1 MDKNIETVLSY
12 VNIVEEISGFVKLK
26 KTGRNYTGLCPFHSE
41 KTPSFS
47 VNETKGL
54 YYCFGCGKGGNVI
67 TFLKEIRGDSFAD
80 VVDYLKNKYNIPV
93 EYLKFR
99 KTDSLSQA
107 ENPVK
112 KIINLAVNFYYENL
126 FVYVSNSRHIMNYLS
141 ERGINANVA
150 KDFKLGYAG
159 FGNGLTALLKSV
171 KADLDIAA
179 DMGLLVK
186 KDDYNKVYAD
196 RFVNKLIIPI
206 MDRTGEPVA
215 LASRIIARK
224 GEQLSPN
231 FPKYINTNN
240 SEIFVKNNTLYG
252 LDKAVAF
259 IKKENA
265 AIVVEGYFD
274 MITLYANGIK
284 NIVATMGTAL
294 SKNHISNLSR
304 LCDEIVLLYDGDKAG
319 INAINRG
326 MELFREFMDSSDK
339 NIYAACLSGGEDPD
353 TFVRKFGSENLIKLI
368 NESKKPPVEFA
379 IDYYVEKNKKSGIIN
394 NKAESILKSKISV
407 IKDVVP
413 YFKKIGNNIIFSH
426 YVNILAN
433 KLGLNENVIR
443 QYIESNKSGTGTGN
457 TDYSSDAAEEISIK
471 KEELGIEDIIV
482 SKIFCNLVL
491 TEYISD
497 DIISEFSDKDAVYI
511 ITEIQNAVKNGA
523 SQEIIKGSVEEII
536 LKTDNTEKWKRIYY
550 SCLMSETSG
559 NREDFKKLLMKLKVN
574 NIDKICRDILGEIK
588 SGNLD
593 EKGKIIKFQEL
604 NRLKYI
610 SKEFQKK
617 ICGY

>member
-47 VNETKGL
+47 VNEAKGL

-67 TFLKEIRGDSFAD
+67 TFLKEIKGDSFAE
-80 VVDYLKNKYNIPV
+80 VVDYLKNKYNIPI
-93 EYLKFR
+93 EYLKFH
-99 KTDSLSQA
+99 KTDSPSKA

-126 FVYVSNSRHIMNYLS
+126 FVYVSNSRHIMNYLA

-159 FGNGLTALLKSV
+159 FGNGLTALFKSV
-171 KADLDIAA
+171 KADLDIAV

-186 KDDYNKVYAD
+186 KEDRNKVYAD

-215 LASRIIARK
+215 LASRIIARE
-224 GEQLSPN
+224 GEHLSLN

-252 LDKAVAF
+252 LDKALSF

-265 AIVVEGYFD
+265 VIVVEGYFD

-326 MELFREFMDSSDK
+326 MELFREFMDSPDK

-379 IDYYVEKNKKSGIIN
+379 VDYYVEKNKKSGIIN
-394 NKAESILKSKISV
+394 DKESVLKRKISV
-407 IKDVVP
+407 IQDVIP
-413 YFKKIGNNIIFSH
+413 YFKRIGNNIIFSH
-426 YVNILAN
+426 YVNVLAN

-443 QYIESNKSGTGTGN
+443 RYIESNKSGTETGN
-457 TDYSSDAAEEISIK
+457 THYSFDTASEISIK
-471 KEELGIEDIIV
+471 EDMGIEDIIV

-497 DIISEFSDKDAVYI
+497 DIIYEFSDKDAVYI
-511 ITEIQNAVKNGA
+511 IKEIQNVVKNGA
-523 SQEIIKGSVEEII
+523 NQEIIKGVVEEII
-536 LKTDNTEKWKRIYY
+536 SGTANADKWKRIYY
-550 SCLMSETSG
+550 TGLMSENNG

-574 NIDKICRDILGEIK
+574 NIDKICRDILEAIK

-593 EKGKIIKFQEL
+593 EKGKVIKFQEL

>member
-67 TFLKEIRGDSFAD
+67 TFLKEIRGDSFSD
-80 VVDYLKNKYNIPV
+80 IVDYLKNKYNIPV
-93 EYLKFR
+93 EYTKFR
-99 KTDSLSQA
+99 KTDSSSQA
-107 ENPVK
+107 GNPVK

-126 FVYVSNSRHIMNYLS
+126 FVYISNSRHIMNYLN
-141 ERGINANVA
+141 ERGINVDVA

-206 MDRTGEPVA
+206 MDRTGEPIA
-215 LASRIIARK
+215 LASRIITRE
-224 GEQLSPN
+224 GDQLSNN

-252 LDKAVAF
+252 LDKALPF

-265 AIVVEGYFD
+265 VIVVEGYFD

-294 SKNHISNLSR
+294 SKNHISSLSR

-353 TFVRKFGSENLIKLI
+353 TYVRKFGSENLIKLI

-379 IDYYVEKNKKSGIIN
+379 IDYYVEKNKKSGIIKN
-394 NKAESILKSKISV
+394 NEESRLKSKISV

-443 QYIESNKSGTGTGN
+443 RYIESNKSWIGTGN
-457 TDYSSDAAEEISIK
+457 TDYSLDTASEISIK
-471 KEELGIEDIIV
+471 EDMGIEDIIV

-511 ITEIQNAVKNGA
+511 IKEIQNAVKKGA
-523 SQEIIKGSVEEII
+523 SQEIIKGAVEEII
-536 LKTDNTEKWKRIYY
+536 SGTVNADKWKRIYY
-550 SCLMSETSG
+550 SGLMSENSG

-574 NIDKICRDILGEIK
+574 NIDKICRDILEAIK

-593 EKGKIIKFQEL
+593 EKGKVIKFQEL

>member
-47 VNETKGL
+47 VNEAKGL

-67 TFLKEIRGDSFAD
+67 TFLKEIRGDSFAEA
-80 VVDYLKNKYNIPV
+80 VDYLKNKYNIPI
-93 EYLKFR
+93 EYLKFH
-99 KTDSLSQA
+99 KTDSPSKA

-126 FVYVSNSRHIMNYLS
+126 FVYVSNSRHIMNYLD

-159 FGNGLTALLKSV
+159 FGNGLTALLRSV

-206 MDRTGEPVA
+206 MDRTGEPIA
-215 LASRIIARK
+215 LASRIIARE

-252 LDKAVAF
+252 LDKALSF

-265 AIVVEGYFD
+265 VIVVEGYFD

-326 MELFREFMDSSDK
+326 MELFREFMESPDK
-339 NIYAACLSGGEDPD
+339 NIYAACLSSGEDPD

-394 NKAESILKSKISV
+394 INDESRLKSKISV
-407 IKDVVP
+407 IKDIVP

-433 KLGLNENVIR
+433 KLGLNEGVIR
-443 QYIESNKSGTGTGN
+443 KYIESNKSWNGTGN
-457 TDYSSDAAEEISIK
+457 LDYSFNDASEISIK
-471 KEELGIEDIIV
+471 EEMGIEDIIV

-511 ITEIQNAVKNGA
+511 IKEIQNAVKNGA
-523 SQEIIKGSVEEII
+523 SQEIIKGAVEEII
-536 LKTDNTEKWKRIYY
+536 SGTGNADKWKRIYY
-550 SCLMSETSG
+550 TGLMSENSG

-574 NIDKICRDILGEIK
+574 NIDKICRDILGAIK

>member
-1 MDKNIETVLSY
+1 MDKNIETILSY
-12 VNIVEEISGFVKLK
+12 VNIVEEISTFVKLK

-47 VNETKGL
+47 VNEVKGL

-67 TFLKEIRGDSFAD
+67 TFLKEIKGDSFAE

-93 EYLKFR
+93 EYIKFR
-99 KTDSLSQA
+99 KTDSSSKA

-126 FVYVSNSRHIMNYLS
+126 FVYVSNSRHIMNYLD
-141 ERGINANVA
+141 ERGINADVA

-206 MDRTGEPVA
+206 MDRTGEPIA
-215 LASRIIARK
+215 LASRIIARE

-252 LDKAVAF
+252 LDKAIPF
-259 IKKENA
+259 IKKENT
-265 AIVVEGYFD
+265 AIIVEGYFD

-326 MELFREFMDSSDK
+326 MELFREFMDSADK

-353 TFVRKFGSENLIKLI
+353 TFVRRLGSESLIKLI

-394 NKAESILKSKISV
+394 NNEENILKRKISV
-407 IKDVVP
+407 IQEVVP
-413 YFKKIGNNIIFSH
+413 YFKKIGNNIIYSH

-443 QYIESNKSGTGTGN
+443 RYIESNKSGIETGS
-457 TDYSSDAAEEISIK
+457 TDYNSNPAAEISI

-511 ITEIQNAVKNGA
+511 IKEIQNAVKKGA
-523 SQEIIKGSVEEII
+523 SQEIIKDAVEEII
-536 LKTDNTEKWKRIYY
+536 SGTGNADKWKRIYY
-550 SCLMSETSG
+550 TGLMSENSG

-574 NIDKICRDILGEIK
+574 NIDKICRDILGAIK

-593 EKGKIIKFQEL
+593 EKVRIIKFQEL

>member
-1 MDKNIETVLSY
+1 MNKNIETILSY

-26 KTGRNYTGLCPFHSE
+26 KTGINYTGLCPFHSE

-47 VNETKGL
+47 VNEAKGL

-80 VVDYLKNKYNIPV
+80 VVGYLKNKYNIPV

-99 KTDSLSQA
+99 KTDSQSQA

-126 FVYVSNSRHIMNYLS
+126 FVYVSNSRHIMNYLD

-159 FGNGLTALLKSV
+159 FGNGLTAMLKSV

-215 LASRIIARK
+215 LASRIIARE
-224 GEQLSPN
+224 GEQLSQN

-252 LDKAVAF
+252 LDKAIPF

-326 MELFREFMDSSDK
+326 MELFREFMDNPDK

-353 TFVRKFGSENLIKLI
+353 TFVRKFGRESLIKLI

-394 NKAESILKSKISV
+394 INDESKLKSKISV
-407 IKDVVP
+407 IKDIVP

-443 QYIESNKSGTGTGN
+443 QYIESNKSQTGTGSM
-457 TDYSSDAAEEISIK
+457 DYSSDAAEEISIK
-471 KEELGIEDIIV
+471 NDLGIEDIII

-511 ITEIQNAVKNGA
+511 IKEIQNAVKNSA
-523 SQEIIKGSVEEII
+523 SQEIIKGAVEEII
-536 LKTDNTEKWKRIYY
+536 SATDNSGKWSRIYY
-550 SCLMSETSG
+550 SGLMSETSG
-559 NREDFKKLLMKLKVN
+559 GREDFKKLLMKLKVN
-574 NIDKICRDILGEIK
+574 NIDKICKNILEEIK

-593 EKGKIIKFQEL
+593 EKGKVIKFQEL

>member
-67 TFLKEIRGDSFAD
+67 TFLKEIRGDSFSD
-80 VVDYLKNKYNIPV
+80 IVDYLKNKYNIPV
-93 EYLKFR
+93 EYTKFR
-99 KTDSLSQA
+99 KTDSPSQA

-126 FVYVSNSRHIMNYLS
+126 FVYISNSRHIMNYLN
-141 ERGINANVA
+141 ERGINVDVA

-206 MDRTGEPVA
+206 MDRTGEPIA
-215 LASRIIARK
+215 LASRIITRE
-224 GEQLSPN
+224 GDQLSNN

-252 LDKAVAF
+252 LDKALPF

-265 AIVVEGYFD
+265 VIVVEGYFD

-294 SKNHISNLSR
+294 SKNHISSLSR

-353 TFVRKFGSENLIKLI
+353 TYVRKFGSENLIKLI

-379 IDYYVEKNKKSGIIN
+379 IDYYVEKNKKSGIIKN
-394 NKAESILKSKISV
+394 NEESRLKSKISV

-443 QYIESNKSGTGTGN
+443 RYIESNKSWIGTGN
-457 TDYSSDAAEEISIK
+457 TDYSLDTASEISIK
-471 KEELGIEDIIV
+471 EDMGIEDIIV

-511 ITEIQNAVKNGA
+511 IKEIQNAVKKGA
-523 SQEIIKGSVEEII
+523 SQEIIKGAVEEII
-536 LKTDNTEKWKRIYY
+536 SGTVNADKWKRIYY
-550 SCLMSETSG
+550 SGLMSENSG

-574 NIDKICRDILGEIK
+574 NIDKICRDILEAIK

-593 EKGKIIKFQEL
+593 EKGKVIKFQEL

>member
-67 TFLKEIRGDSFAD
+67 TFLKEIRGDSFSD
-80 VVDYLKNKYNIPV
+80 IVDYLKNKYNIPV
-93 EYLKFR
+93 EYTKFR
-99 KTDSLSQA
+99 KTDSSSQA

-126 FVYVSNSRHIMNYLS
+126 FVYISNSRHIMNYLN
-141 ERGINANVA
+141 ERGINVDVA

-206 MDRTGEPVA
+206 MDRTGEPIA
-215 LASRIIARK
+215 LASRIITRE
-224 GEQLSPN
+224 GDQLSNN

-252 LDKAVAF
+252 LDKALPF

-265 AIVVEGYFD
+265 VIVVEGYFD

-294 SKNHISNLSR
+294 SKNHISSLSR

-353 TFVRKFGSENLIKLI
+353 TYVRKFGSENLIKLI

-379 IDYYVEKNKKSGIIN
+379 IDYYVEKNKKSGIIKN
-394 NKAESILKSKISV
+394 NEESRLKSKISV

-443 QYIESNKSGTGTGN
+443 RYIESNKSWIGTGN
-457 TDYSSDAAEEISIK
+457 TNYSLDTASEISIK
-471 KEELGIEDIIV
+471 EDMGIEDIIV

-511 ITEIQNAVKNGA
+511 IKEIQNAVKKGA
-523 SQEIIKGSVEEII
+523 SQEIIKGAVEEII
-536 LKTDNTEKWKRIYY
+536 SGTVNADKWKRIYY
-550 SCLMSETSG
+550 SGLMSENRG

-574 NIDKICRDILGEIK
+574 NIDKICRDILEAIK

-593 EKGKIIKFQEL
+593 EKGKVIKFQEL

>member
-67 TFLKEIRGDSFAD
+67 TFLKEIRGDSFSD
-80 VVDYLKNKYNIPV
+80 IVDYLKNKYNIPV
-93 EYLKFR
+93 EYTKFR
-99 KTDSLSQA
+99 KTDSSSQA

-126 FVYVSNSRHIMNYLS
+126 FVYISNSRHIMNYLN
-141 ERGINANVA
+141 ERGINVDVA

-206 MDRTGEPVA
+206 MDRTGEPIA
-215 LASRIIARK
+215 LASRIITRE
-224 GEQLSPN
+224 GDQLSNN

-240 SEIFVKNNTLYG
+240 SEIFLKNNTLYG
-252 LDKAVAF
+252 LDKALPF

-265 AIVVEGYFD
+265 VIVVEGYFD

-294 SKNHISNLSR
+294 SKNHISSLSR

-353 TFVRKFGSENLIKLI
+353 TYVRKFGSENLIKLI

-379 IDYYVEKNKKSGIIN
+379 IDYYVEKNKKSGIIKN
-394 NKAESILKSKISV
+394 NEESRLKSKISV

-443 QYIESNKSGTGTGN
+443 RYIESNKSWIGTGN
-457 TDYSSDAAEEISIK
+457 TDYSLDTASEISIK
-471 KEELGIEDIIV
+471 EDMGIEDIIV

-511 ITEIQNAVKNGA
+511 IKEIQNAVKKGA
-523 SQEIIKGSVEEII
+523 SQEIIKGAVEEII
-536 LKTDNTEKWKRIYY
+536 SGTVNADKWKRIYY
-550 SCLMSETSG
+550 SGLMSENSG

-574 NIDKICRDILGEIK
+574 NIDKICRDILEAIK

-593 EKGKIIKFQEL
+593 EKGKVIKFQEL

>member
-67 TFLKEIRGDSFAD
+67 TFLKEIRGDSFSD
-80 VVDYLKNKYNIPV
+80 IVDYLKNKYNIPV
-93 EYLKFR
+93 EYTKFR
-99 KTDSLSQA
+99 KTDSSSQA

-126 FVYVSNSRHIMNYLS
+126 FVYISNSRHIMNYLN
-141 ERGINANVA
+141 ERGINVDVA

-206 MDRTGEPVA
+206 MDRTGEPIA
-215 LASRIIARK
+215 LASRIITRE
-224 GEQLSPN
+224 GDQLSNN

-252 LDKAVAF
+252 LDKALPF

-265 AIVVEGYFD
+265 VIVVEGYFD

-294 SKNHISNLSR
+294 SKNHISSLSR

-353 TFVRKFGSENLIKLI
+353 TYVRKFGSENLIKLI

-379 IDYYVEKNKKSGIIN
+379 IDYYVEKNKKSGIIKN
-394 NKAESILKSKISV
+394 NEESRLKSKISV

-443 QYIESNKSGTGTGN
+443 RYIESNKSWIGTGN
-457 TDYSSDAAEEISIK
+457 TDYSLDTAYEISIK
-471 KEELGIEDIIV
+471 EDMGIEDIIV

-511 ITEIQNAVKNGA
+511 IKEIQNAVKKGA
-523 SQEIIKGSVEEII
+523 SQEIIKGAVEEII
-536 LKTDNTEKWKRIYY
+536 SGTVNADKWKRIYY
-550 SCLMSETSG
+550 SGLMSENSG

-574 NIDKICRDILGEIK
+574 NIDKICRDILEAIK

-593 EKGKIIKFQEL
+593 EKGKVIKFQEL

>member
-67 TFLKEIRGDSFAD
+67 TFLKEIRGDSFSD
-80 VVDYLKNKYNIPV
+80 IVDYLKNKYNIPV
-93 EYLKFR
+93 EYTKFR
-99 KTDSLSQA
+99 KTDSSSQA
-107 ENPVK
+107 ENPFK

-126 FVYVSNSRHIMNYLS
+126 FVYISNSRHIMNYLN
-141 ERGINANVA
+141 ERGINVDVA

-206 MDRTGEPVA
+206 MDRTGEPIA
-215 LASRIIARK
+215 LASRIITRE
-224 GEQLSPN
+224 GDQLSNN

-252 LDKAVAF
+252 LDKALPF

-265 AIVVEGYFD
+265 VIVVEGYFD

-294 SKNHISNLSR
+294 SKNHISSLSR

-353 TFVRKFGSENLIKLI
+353 TYVRKFGSENLIKLI

-379 IDYYVEKNKKSGIIN
+379 IDYYVEKNKKSGIIKN
-394 NKAESILKSKISV
+394 NEESRLKSKISV

-443 QYIESNKSGTGTGN
+443 RYIESNKSWIGTGN
-457 TDYSSDAAEEISIK
+457 TDYSLDTASEISIK
-471 KEELGIEDIIV
+471 EDMGIEDIIV

-511 ITEIQNAVKNGA
+511 IKEIQNAVKKGA
-523 SQEIIKGSVEEII
+523 SQEIIKGAVEEII
-536 LKTDNTEKWKRIYY
+536 SGTVNADKWKRIYY
-550 SCLMSETSG
+550 SGLMSENSG

-574 NIDKICRDILGEIK
+574 NIDKICRDILEAIK

-593 EKGKIIKFQEL
+593 EKGKVIKFQEL

>member
-47 VNETKGL
+47 VNEAKGL

-99 KTDSLSQA
+99 KTDSMSQA

-126 FVYVSNSRHIMNYLS
+126 FVYVSNSRHIMNYLA

-215 LASRIIARK
+215 LASRIIARE

-240 SEIFVKNNTLYG
+240 SEIFIKNNTLYG
-252 LDKAVAF
+252 LDKAIPF

-304 LCDEIVLLYDGDKAG
+304 ICDEIVLLYDGDKAG

-326 MELFREFMDSSDK
+326 MELFREFMDSPDK

-407 IKDVVP
+407 IKEVVP

-433 KLGLNENVIR
+433 KLGFNENVIR
-443 QYIESNKSGTGTGN
+443 QYIQSNKSGTGTEN

-511 ITEIQNAVKNGA
+511 IKEIQNAVKNGA
-523 SQEIIKGSVEEII
+523 SQEIIKGAVEEII
-536 LKTDNTEKWKRIYY
+536 SRTGNAGKWNRIYY
-550 SCLMSETSG
+550 SGLMSETSG

-593 EKGKIIKFQEL
+593 EEGKIIKFQEL

>member
-47 VNETKGL
+47 VNEAKGL

-67 TFLKEIRGDSFAD
+67 TFLKEIKGDSFAE
-80 VVDYLKNKYNIPV
+80 VVDYLKNKYNIPI
-93 EYLKFR
+93 EYLKFH
-99 KTDSLSQA
+99 KTDSPSKA

-126 FVYVSNSRHIMNYLS
+126 FVYVSNSRHIMNYLA

-159 FGNGLTALLKSV
+159 FGNGLTALFKSV
-171 KADLDIAA
+171 KADLDIAV

-186 KDDYNKVYAD
+186 KEDRNKVYAD

-206 MDRTGEPVA
+206 IDRTGEPVA
-215 LASRIIARK
+215 LASRIIARE
-224 GEQLSPN
+224 GEHLSLN

-252 LDKAVAF
+252 LDKALSF

-265 AIVVEGYFD
+265 VIVVEGYFD

-326 MELFREFMDSSDK
+326 MELFREFMDSPDK

-379 IDYYVEKNKKSGIIN
+379 VDYYVEKNKKSGIIN
-394 NKAESILKSKISV
+394 DKESVLKRKISV
-407 IKDVVP
+407 IQDVIP
-413 YFKKIGNNIIFSH
+413 YFKRIGNNIIFSH
-426 YVNILAN
+426 YVNVLAN

-443 QYIESNKSGTGTGN
+443 RYIESNKSGTETGN
-457 TDYSSDAAEEISIK
+457 THYSFDTASEISIK
-471 KEELGIEDIIV
+471 EDMGIEDIIV

-497 DIISEFSDKDAVYI
+497 DIIYEFSDKDAVYI
-511 ITEIQNAVKNGA
+511 IKEIQNVVKNGA
-523 SQEIIKGSVEEII
+523 NQEIIKGVVEEII
-536 LKTDNTEKWKRIYY
+536 SGTANADKWKRIYY
-550 SCLMSETSG
+550 TGLMSENSG

-574 NIDKICRDILGEIK
+574 NIDKICRDILEAIK

-593 EKGKIIKFQEL
+593 EKGKVIKFQEL

>member
-47 VNETKGL
+47 VNEAKGL

-99 KTDSLSQA
+99 KTDSMSQA

-126 FVYVSNSRHIMNYLS
+126 FVYVSNSRHIMNYLA

-215 LASRIIARK
+215 LASRIIARE

-240 SEIFVKNNTLYG
+240 SEIFIKNNTLYG
-252 LDKAVAF
+252 LDKAIPF

-304 LCDEIVLLYDGDKAG
+304 ICDEIVLLYDGDKAG

-326 MELFREFMDSSDK
+326 MELFREFMDSPDK

-407 IKDVVP
+407 VKDVVP

-443 QYIESNKSGTGTGN
+443 QYIESNKSGAGTGN

-511 ITEIQNAVKNGA
+511 IKEIQNAVKNGA
-523 SQEIIKGSVEEII
+523 SQEIIKGAVEEII
-536 LKTDNTEKWKRIYY
+536 LEADNAEKWKRIYY
-550 SCLMSETSG
+550 SGMISETSG

>member
-47 VNETKGL
+47 VNEAKGL

-99 KTDSLSQA
+99 KTDSMSQA

-126 FVYVSNSRHIMNYLS
+126 FVYVSNSRHIMNYLA

-186 KDDYNKVYAD
+186 KDDYNKVYTD

-215 LASRIIARK
+215 LASRIIARE

-252 LDKAVAF
+252 LDKAVPF

-326 MELFREFMDSSDK
+326 MELFREFMDSPDK

-353 TFVRKFGSENLIKLI
+353 TFVRKFGSETLIGFI
-368 NESKKPPVEFA
+368 NENKKPPVEFA
-379 IDYYVEKNKKSGIIN
+379 IDYYVEKNKKSGIIK

-443 QYIESNKSGTGTGN
+443 QYIESNKSGNGTGN
-457 TDYSSDAAEEISIK
+457 SDYSSDTAEEISI

-497 DIISEFSDKDAVYI
+497 DIIYEFSDKDAVYI
-511 ITEIQNAVKNGA
+511 IKEIQNAVKNGA
-523 SQEIIKGSVEEII
+523 SQEIIKGAVEEII
-536 LKTDNTEKWKRIYY
+536 SRTGNAGKWNRIYY
-550 SCLMSETSG
+550 SGLMSETSG

-593 EKGKIIKFQEL
+593 EEGKIIKFQEL

>member
-67 TFLKEIRGDSFAD
+67 TFLKEIRGDSFSD
-80 VVDYLKNKYNIPV
+80 IVDYLKNKYNIPV
-93 EYLKFR
+93 EYTKFR
-99 KTDSLSQA
+99 KTDSSSQA

-126 FVYVSNSRHIMNYLS
+126 FVYISNSRHIMNYLN
-141 ERGINANVA
+141 ERGINVDVA

-206 MDRTGEPVA
+206 MDRTGEPIA
-215 LASRIIARK
+215 LASRIITR
-224 GEQLSPN
+224 ERDQLSNN

-252 LDKAVAF
+252 LDKALPF

-265 AIVVEGYFD
+265 VIVVEGYFD

-294 SKNHISNLSR
+294 SKNHISSLSR

-353 TFVRKFGSENLIKLI
+353 TYVRKFGSENLIKLI

-379 IDYYVEKNKKSGIIN
+379 IDYYVEKNKKSGIIKN
-394 NKAESILKSKISV
+394 NEESRLKSKISV

-443 QYIESNKSGTGTGN
+443 RYIESNKSWIGTGN
-457 TDYSSDAAEEISIK
+457 TDYSLDTAYEISIK
-471 KEELGIEDIIV
+471 EDMGIEDIIV

-511 ITEIQNAVKNGA
+511 IKEIQNAVKKGA
-523 SQEIIKGSVEEII
+523 SQEIIKGAVEEII
-536 LKTDNTEKWKRIYY
+536 SGTVNADKWKRIYY
-550 SCLMSETSG
+550 SGLMSENSG

-574 NIDKICRDILGEIK
+574 NIDKICRDILEAIK

-593 EKGKIIKFQEL
+593 EKGKVIKFQEL

>member
-12 VNIVEEISGFVKLK
+12 VNIVEEISAFVKLK

-47 VNETKGL
+47 VNEAKGL

-67 TFLKEIRGDSFAD
+67 TFLKEIKGDSFAE

-93 EYLKFR
+93 EYIKFR
-99 KTDSLSQA
+99 KNDSSSKA

-126 FVYVSNSRHIMNYLS
+126 FVYVSNSRHIINYLA
-141 ERGINANVA
+141 ERGINADVA

-171 KADLDIAA
+171 KADLDIAV

-215 LASRIIARK
+215 LASRIIAME
-224 GEQLSPN
+224 GERLSSN

-240 SEIFVKNNTLYG
+240 SEIFVKNNTLFG
-252 LDKAVAF
+252 LDKAIPF
-259 IKKENA
+259 IKKDNT
-265 AIVVEGYFD
+265 AIIVEGYFD

-326 MELFREFMDSSDK
+326 MELFREFMDSPDK

-353 TFVRKFGSENLIKLI
+353 TFVRKFGSESLIKLI

-379 IDYYVEKNKKSGIIN
+379 IDYYVEKNKKSGIIKN
-394 NKAESILKSKISV
+394 NEENILKRKISV
-407 IKDVVP
+407 IQDVVP
-413 YFKKIGNNIIFSH
+413 YFKKIGNNIIYSH

-433 KLGLNENVIR
+433 KLGLNESVIR
-443 QYIESNKSGTGTGN
+443 KYIESNKSGNGTGSM
-457 TDYSSDAAEEISIK
+457 DYNSNPAAEISV
-471 KEELGIEDIIV
+471 KEEMGIEDIIV

-511 ITEIQNAVKNGA
+511 IKEIQNIVKNGA
-523 SQEIIKGSVEEII
+523 SQEIIKGAVEEII
-536 LKTDNTEKWKRIYY
+536 SGTGNVDKWKRIYY
-550 SCLMSETSG
+550 SGLMSENSG

-574 NIDKICRDILGEIK
+574 NIDKICRDILGVIK

-593 EKGKIIKFQEL
+593 EKDRIIKFQEL

>member
-1 MDKNIETVLSY
+1 MDKNIETILSY
-12 VNIVEEISGFVKLK
+12 VNIVEEISTFVKLK

-47 VNETKGL
+47 VNEAKGL

-99 KTDSLSQA
+99 KTDSMSQA

-126 FVYVSNSRHIMNYLS
+126 FVYVSNSRHIMNYLA

-215 LASRIIARK
+215 LASRIIARE

-240 SEIFVKNNTLYG
+240 SEIFIKNNTLYG
-252 LDKAVAF
+252 LDKAIPF

-304 LCDEIVLLYDGDKAG
+304 ICDEIVLLYDGDKAG

-326 MELFREFMDSSDK
+326 MELFREFMDSPDK

-407 IKDVVP
+407 IKEVVP

-443 QYIESNKSGTGTGN
+443 QYIQSNKSGTGTEN

-497 DIISEFSDKDAVYI
+497 DIIYEFSDKDAVYI
-511 ITEIQNAVKNGA
+511 IKEIQNAVKNGA
-523 SQEIIKGSVEEII
+523 SQEIIKGAVEEII
-536 LKTDNTEKWKRIYY
+536 LETDNAEKWKRIYY
-550 SCLMSETSG
+550 SGLMSETSG
-559 NREDFKKLLMKLKVN
+559 KREDFKKLLMKLKVN

-593 EKGKIIKFQEL
+593 EEGKIIKFQEL

>member
-47 VNETKGL
+47 VNEAKGL

-67 TFLKEIRGDSFAD
+67 TFLKEIKGDSFAE
-80 VVDYLKNKYNIPV
+80 VVDYLKNKYNIPI
-93 EYLKFR
+93 EYLKFH
-99 KTDSLSQA
+99 KTDSPSKA

-126 FVYVSNSRHIMNYLS
+126 FVYVSNSRHIMNYLA

-159 FGNGLTALLKSV
+159 FGNGLTALFKSV
-171 KADLDIAA
+171 KADLDIAV

-186 KDDYNKVYAD
+186 KEDRNKVYAD

-206 MDRTGEPVA
+206 MDRTGEPIA
-215 LASRIIARK
+215 LASRIITRE
-224 GEQLSPN
+224 GDQLSNN

-252 LDKAVAF
+252 LDKALPF

-265 AIVVEGYFD
+265 VIVVEGYFD

-294 SKNHISNLSR
+294 SKNHISSLSR

-353 TFVRKFGSENLIKLI
+353 TYVRKFGSENLIKLI

-379 IDYYVEKNKKSGIIN
+379 IDYYVEKNKKSGIIKN
-394 NKAESILKSKISV
+394 NEESRLKSKISV

-443 QYIESNKSGTGTGN
+443 RYIESNKSWIGTGN
-457 TDYSSDAAEEISIK
+457 TDYSLDTASEISIK
-471 KEELGIEDIIV
+471 EDMGIEDIIV

-511 ITEIQNAVKNGA
+511 IKEIQNAVKKGA
-523 SQEIIKGSVEEII
+523 SQEIIKGAVEEII
-536 LKTDNTEKWKRIYY
+536 SGTVNADKWKRIYY
-550 SCLMSETSG
+550 SGLMSENSG

-574 NIDKICRDILGEIK
+574 NIDKICRDILEAIK

-593 EKGKIIKFQEL
+593 EKGKVIKFQEL

>member
-67 TFLKEIRGDSFAD
+67 TFLKEIRGDSFSD
-80 VVDYLKNKYNIPV
+80 IVDYLKNKYNIPV
-93 EYLKFR
+93 EYTKFR
-99 KTDSLSQA
+99 KTDSSSQA

-126 FVYVSNSRHIMNYLS
+126 FVYISNSRHIMNYLN
-141 ERGINANVA
+141 ERGINVDVA

-206 MDRTGEPVA
+206 MDRTGEPIA
-215 LASRIIARK
+215 LASRIITRE
-224 GEQLSPN
+224 GDQLSNN

-252 LDKAVAF
+252 LDKALPF

-265 AIVVEGYFD
+265 VIVVEGYFD

-294 SKNHISNLSR
+294 SKNHISSLSR

-353 TFVRKFGSENLIKLI
+353 TYVRKFGSENLIKLI

-379 IDYYVEKNKKSGIIN
+379 IDYYVEKNKKSGIIKN
-394 NKAESILKSKISV
+394 NEESRLKSKISV

-443 QYIESNKSGTGTGN
+443 RYIESNKSWIGTGN
-457 TDYSSDAAEEISIK
+457 TDYSLDTASEISIK
-471 KEELGIEDIIV
+471 EDMGIEDIIV

-511 ITEIQNAVKNGA
+511 IKEIQNAVKKGA
-523 SQEIIKGSVEEII
+523 SQEIIKGAVEEII
-536 LKTDNTEKWKRIYY
+536 SGTVNADKWKRIYY
-550 SCLMSETSG
+550 SGLMSENSG

-574 NIDKICRDILGEIK
+574 NIDKICRDILEAIK

-593 EKGKIIKFQEL
+593 EKGKVIKFQEL

>member
-47 VNETKGL
+47 VNEAKGL

-99 KTDSLSQA
+99 KTDSPSQA

-179 DMGLLVK
+179 DMGLLIK

-215 LASRIIARK
+215 LASRIIARE

-252 LDKAVAF
+252 LDKAVPF

-326 MELFREFMDSSDK
+326 MELFREFMDSPDK

-379 IDYYVEKNKKSGIIN
+379 VDYYVEKNKKSGIIN
-394 NKAESILKSKISV
+394 DKESVLKRKISV
-407 IKDVVP
+407 IQDVIP
-413 YFKKIGNNIIFSH
+413 YFKRIGNNIIFSH
-426 YVNILAN
+426 YVNVLAN

-443 QYIESNKSGTGTGN
+443 RYIESNKSGTETGN
-457 TDYSSDAAEEISIK
+457 TDYSFDTASEISIK
-471 KEELGIEDIIV
+471 EDMGIEDIIV

-497 DIISEFSDKDAVYI
+497 DIIYEFSDKDAVYI
-511 ITEIQNAVKNGA
+511 IKEIQNVVKNGA
-523 SQEIIKGSVEEII
+523 NQEIIKGVVEEII
-536 LKTDNTEKWKRIYY
+536 SGTANADKWKRIYY
-550 SCLMSETSG
+550 TGLMSENSG

-574 NIDKICRDILGEIK
+574 NIDKICRDILEAIK

-593 EKGKIIKFQEL
+593 EKGKVIKFQEL

>member
-1 MDKNIETVLSY
+1 MDKNIETILSY
-12 VNIVEEISGFVKLK
+12 VNIVEEISTFVKLK

-47 VNETKGL
+47 VNEVKGL

-67 TFLKEIRGDSFAD
+67 TFLKEIKGDSFAE

-93 EYLKFR
+93 EYIKFR
-99 KTDSLSQA
+99 KTDSSSKA

-126 FVYVSNSRHIMNYLS
+126 FVYVSNSRHIMNYLD
-141 ERGINANVA
+141 ERGINADVA

-206 MDRTGEPVA
+206 MDRTGEPIA
-215 LASRIIARK
+215 LASRIIARE

-252 LDKAVAF
+252 LDKAIPF

-265 AIVVEGYFD
+265 AIIVEGYFD

-326 MELFREFMDSSDK
+326 MELFREFMDSADK

-353 TFVRKFGSENLIKLI
+353 TFVRRLGSESLIKLI

-394 NKAESILKSKISV
+394 NNEENILKRKISV
-407 IKDVVP
+407 IQEVVP
-413 YFKKIGNNIIFSH
+413 YFKKIGNNIIYSH

-443 QYIESNKSGTGTGN
+443 RYIESNKSGIETGS
-457 TDYSSDAAEEISIK
+457 TDYNSNPAAEISI

-511 ITEIQNAVKNGA
+511 IKEIQNAVKKGA
-523 SQEIIKGSVEEII
+523 SQEIIKDAVEEII
-536 LKTDNTEKWKRIYY
+536 SGTGNADKWKRIYY
-550 SCLMSETSG
+550 TGLMSENSG

-574 NIDKICRDILGEIK
+574 NIDKICRDILGAIK

-593 EKGKIIKFQEL
+593 EKVRIIKFQEL